1 MTAEAAEALLAGWG
15 IRAEVHVE
23 TIGVNNTTWKGEGRG
38 LRDTTGQ
45 ISVKRRGKR
54 NCTNR
59 GSRSR
64 RPGHSSVYKIVTD
77 YPKKSCS
84 RKLGIS
90 RFVDRLYR
98 ERQA

>member
-45 ISVKRRGKR
+45 ISV
-54 NCTNR
+54 
-59 GSRSR
+59 
-64 RPGHSSVYKIVTD
+64 
-77 YPKKSCS
+77 
-84 RKLGIS
+84 
-90 RFVDRLYR
+90 
-98 ERQA
+98 